1 MVPPTYWQASIW
13 MVSLGIIVQL
23 WARTPAVAKTMRMAE
38 AVRRRYVDIILFI
51 TITIYYTA
59 NADKTMM
66 QM

>member
-23 WARTPAVAKTMRMAE
+23 WARAPAVAKTMRMAE